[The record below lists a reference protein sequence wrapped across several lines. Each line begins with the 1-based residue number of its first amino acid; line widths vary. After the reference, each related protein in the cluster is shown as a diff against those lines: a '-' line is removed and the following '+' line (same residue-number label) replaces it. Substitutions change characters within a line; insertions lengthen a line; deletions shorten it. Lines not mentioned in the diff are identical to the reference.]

1 MENNKNKGDSIS
13 ERLNA
18 EIDKRVS
25 YYEENPVDEKS
36 KMSAVHYIAAI
47 IIAAAGLVMTVL
59 GAVLK

>member
-1 MENNKNKGDSIS
+1 MAKDNSIK
-13 ERLNA
+13 ERLDA
-18 EIDKRVS
+18 EIDKRVK

-47 IIAAAGLVMTVL
+47 IIAVAGLVMTVL